1 MVFSCVFV
9 GLQFRCFVFCA
20 CWVLL
25 LGLVLVCFWCWLC
38 FGYSWLIV
46 LGMLFDFYYV
56 CNFDYC
62 WFVMVVLACLIV
74 FL

>member
-1 MVFSCVFV
+1 MDQLLAWVLVEFVVLGLWCVVFSCVFV

-46 LGMLFDFYYV
+46 LGMLFDFY
-56 CNFDYC
+56 
-62 WFVMVVLACLIV
+62 LCL
-74 FL
+74 